1 MMRDADLL
9 RRVLTVHAVQ
19 CLLSRTDV
27 SMGMNLL
34 LLMLFVLSLRC
45 EVCSQHVRHR
55 GTVSIS
61 LVSIL
66 LKTNR
71 LTSQSPLDFHVFIF
85 HVSGISWRVSV
96 CVTIK
101 RCNWLILGNVL
112 HWPQYIL
119 YAFGNPPCKR
129 HIEMF
134 SSISYDVF
142 LKMTLNAFFVC
153 LPSRFS
159 KREEEEGKDERIDFH
174 P

>member
-1 MMRDADLL
+1 MWYDARCRSSETCPHRPRGPVSFKQDRRFNGDESPSFNAL
-9 RRVLTVHAVQ
+9 RSLPQVWS
-19 CLLSRTDV
+19 LLSTCPTQR
-27 SMGMNLL
+27 NCKY
-34 LLMLFVLSLRC
+34 F
-45 EVCSQHVRHR
+45 
-55 GTVSIS
+55 IS
-61 LVSIL
+61 FDFI
-66 LKTNR
+66 KN
-71 LTSQSPLDFHVFIF
+71 SQSPLDFHVFIF

-112 HWPQYIL
+112 HWPQHIL

-134 SSISYDVF
+134 SSISHDVF